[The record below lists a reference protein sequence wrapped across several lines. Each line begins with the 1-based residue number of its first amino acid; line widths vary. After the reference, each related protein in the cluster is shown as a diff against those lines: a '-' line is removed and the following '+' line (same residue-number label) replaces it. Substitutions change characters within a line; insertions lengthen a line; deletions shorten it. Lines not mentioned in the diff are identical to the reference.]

1 MEENIKNE
9 KNTLKKIFRID
20 SNIRSNNNLIFQSRQ
35 MIEENRSMILNNY
48 TSAFSGN
55 NRLANANTEEV
66 FKNRNSILTKIK
78 VNNETEKKF
87 VDAEKNKANIDFLE
101 HQSNLNS
108 VNLEISKEMAEINS
122 KLIEINRKI
131 MQTNESIVSFNSSQ
145 LKHNQNLLK
154 KKIDVSDINEKGN
167 NSIIKENNDKIENLE
182 NNEKINQEE
191 LHKLL
196 NKSKENSNSLINN
209 KKEILERRNAI
220 MTNTET
226 ISINK
231 SKIFF
236 SS

>member
-1 MEENIKNE
+1 MKENIKNE
-9 KNTLKKIFRID
+9 KNTSKTIFRID
-20 SNIRSNNNLIFQSRQ
+20 SNIRSTNNLIFQSRQ
-35 MIEENRSMILNNY
+35 IIEENRSMILNNY

-55 NRLANANTEEV
+55 NRLANANTEEI

-78 VNNETEKKF
+78 VNNEIQERF
-87 VDAEKNKANIDFLE
+87 VDAEKKKANIDFLE

-108 VNLEISKEMAEINS
+108 ANLEISKEMAEINS